1 MSEWKT
7 LGKQT
12 LRAVAG
18 LFVCAAGLY
27 LTLRANVG
35 VGPWETLNVGLSR
48 QLPISYG
55 TASVATALVIV
66 LIDLLMHERIGLGT
80 LLDAVLVGK
89 FVDLLDWIDLVPLCQ
104 RFLPGVAVLFGG
116 MVLVSI
122 GQWLYMSAGLGCGPR
137 DSFLVGVGRRMA
149 RLPIG
154 MVNFIIF
161 IVVTA
166 LGYLLHGDVGVGTL
180 LFAVFQSAI
189 MQLVFR
195 IARFEPRSVV
205 HEDVVQTVRRL
216 RRKERVS

>member
-1 MSEWKT
+1 MNKWKV

-12 LRAVAG
+12 VRAIIG
-18 LFVCAAGLY
+18 LFVCGAGLY

-48 QLPISYG
+48 QLSISYG

-66 LIDLLMHERIGLGT
+66 LIDLVMHERIGLGT
-80 LLDAVLVGK
+80 LLDALLVGK
-89 FVDLLDWIDLVPLCQ
+89 FVDLLDWIGLVPRCQ

-154 MVNFIIF
+154 VVNFIIF

-166 LGYLLHGDVGVGTL
+166 LGYLLRGDVGVGTL

-195 IARFEPRSVV
+195 IARFEPRDVV
-205 HEDVVQTVRRL
+205 HEDVVQTVCRL
-216 RRKERVS
+216 RGKEHIQ